1 MNKISKTIAITV
13 GVVLAASMAFSLPSF
28 STKEGVDCASCH
40 TGYPRLNANGLSY
53 LANGYSFDKEPL
65 ESGPGFAVSGAIES
79 WFVSKDEGRS
89 TDFQLHKFELLAG
102 GKLSKN
108 AGYFV
113 EAYFEERGAYHNM
126 GDVFIYLN
134 PSDKFSVRAGQF
146 QPDLLMP
153 DSERL
158 TTRRTLLYNTKVN
171 GWRLRNRQRGLAL
184 TYDNGRFSGTAAVV
198 NGNGNGA
205 EDDHEADN
213 NDKKDLSL
221 ALSHSITDG
230 LSLGG
235 YLYAGTIPNGDGTED
250 EIGRAVIS
258 LRQFMMDERFE
269 LNAVVGMGTND
280 NPNGDDIEQNSMG
293 FFVEGVYAYRP
304 DVLLLARYDYFDS
317 NTDLDDN
324 ERWAVVPSVLY
335 YLGEN
340 IRLSGEYVFYKDG
353 DGNEFRAVVSAVF

>member
-1 MNKISKTIAITV
+1 MKNIAKTITIILSILLVA
-13 GVVLAASMAFSLPSF
+13 GMAFSLPSF

-53 LANGYSFDKEPL
+53 LANGYSFDKEQM
-65 ESGPGFAVSGAIES
+65 ESGPGLAVSGAIES

-113 EAYFEERGAYHNM
+113 EAYFEERGEFHNM

-134 PSDKFSVRAGQF
+134 PSDNLRVCAGQF

-158 TTRRTLLYNTKVN
+158 TTRRTLLYDTKVN
-171 GWRLRNRQRGLAL
+171 GWRLRNRQRGVAV
-184 TYDNGRFSGTAAVV
+184 TYGKGQFSGTAAIL
-198 NGNGNGA
+198 NGNGSGA
-205 EDDHEADN
+205 EEDHEADN
-213 NDKKDLSL
+213 NDKKDISL
-221 ALSHSITDG
+221 ALSHNISDG
-230 LSLGG
+230 FSLGG
-235 YLYAGTIPNGDGTED
+235 YLYAGTIPNGDGSED
-250 EIGRAVIS
+250 EIGRAVVS
-258 LRQFMMDERFE
+258 LRKYMMDERFE
-269 LNAVVGMGTND
+269 LNAVVGMGSND
-280 NPNGDDIEQNSMG
+280 NPNGDRIEQNSMG
-293 FFVEGVYAYRP
+293 FFVEGVYAYKP

-317 NTDLDDN
+317 DTDIDEN

-340 IRLSGEYVFYKDG
+340 IRLSGEYIFYKDSDG
-353 DGNEFRAVVSAVF
+353 DEFRAVISAVF